1 LQALTAEA
9 KFGSEVIGHFDD
21 TDWQTC
27 TPLNMVTDC
36 KSIYDHVKK
45 DGQHVSDKGNIVQVV
60 LLRKMCSVRTHVG
73 KARLWW
79 VPARNQ
85 IADALTKSGRGN
97 TLRDQL
103 GSARFHEEAAR
114 RKSCQ
119 VKENTASVNCRAFG

>member
-1 LQALTAEA
+1 
-9 KFGSEVIGHFDD
+9 
-21 TDWQTC
+21 
-27 TPLNMVTDC
+27 MVTDC

-45 DGQHVSDKGNIVQVV
+45 DGQHVSDKGNVVQVV

-79 VPARNQ
+79 VPTRNQ
-85 IADALTKSGRGN
+85 IVDALTKSGRGN